1 MSRLIIVSNRVAP
14 ISEGGPAAGGL
25 AVGVY
30 DALKETGG
38 MWFGWSGEVLA
49 SGQPQIEV
57 VERGPVTFATI
68 GLARRDYDQYYR
80 GFSNA
85 TLWPAFHYRADLIHY
100 DRHDFEGYR
109 RVNAWLAQQLVPL
122 LRADDVIWV
131 HDYHLIPFAQALR
144 AAGVKNRI
152 GFFLHIPFPAAQVL
166 LAVPPHRE
174 LIEALCSFDLLG
186 FQTRSDLRAF
196 CDYVVHEAQG
206 AVAAAETAPDAGA
219 RELVAVRAFGRTLR
233 AAAYPI
239 GVYPDEIAQ
248 LAKAGA
254 RGKYVRTMRT
264 TLHGRKLIMS
274 VDRLDYSK
282 GLVERFR
289 AFERLLDHAPAHR
302 NNVSF
307 VQIAPPTRADM
318 HAYQDIRLRLEAESG
333 RINGRFAELDWTP
346 ILYIHRQYER
356 PALAA
361 LFRESHVG
369 YVTPLRDGMNLVA
382 KEYVSAQDPDDPG
395 VLVLSRFAGAAEE
408 LTGALIVNPIDIGGM
423 AEALGEALAMPLAER
438 RARYRDMIAQ
448 LRENNVSVWRDN
460 FLRDLTA
467 AGLRADAM
475 SGAVEPA
482 AKQRAPRAK
491 TIRKAVAAA

>member
-38 MWFGWSGEVLA
+38 MWFGWSGDVLSA
-49 SGQPQIEV
+49 GQPQIQLE
-57 VERGPVTFATI
+57 ERGPVTFATI

-85 TLWPAFHYRADLIHY
+85 TLWPAFHYRADLIQY

-122 LRADDVIWV
+122 LREDDVIWV

-152 GFFLHIPFPAAQVL
+152 GFFLHIPFPASQVL

-174 LIEALCSFDLLG
+174 LVESLCSFDLLG
-186 FQTRSDLRAF
+186 FQTEPDLRAF
-196 CDYVVHEAQG
+196 CDYIVHEADG
-206 AVAAAETAPDAGA
+206 TIERAARGPAVI
-219 RELVAVRAFGRTLR
+219 RAFGATLR

-254 RGKYVRTMRT
+254 RGKPVRTMKA
-264 TLHGRKLIMS
+264 TLHGRQLIMS

-289 AFERLLDHAPAHR
+289 AFERLLDQTPAYR

-318 HAYQDIRLRLEAESG
+318 NAYQDIRLQLEGESG

-346 ILYIHRQYER
+346 IRYIHRQYER
-356 PALAA
+356 QVLAA

-395 VLVLSRFAGAAEE
+395 VLVLSRFAGAAQE
-408 LTGALIVNPIDIGGM
+408 LTGALIVNPIDIDGM
-423 AEALGEALAMPLAER
+423 AEALACALAMPVAER

-460 FLRDLTA
+460 FLRDLKA
-467 AGLRADAM
+467 
-475 SGAVEPA
+475 SGAV
-482 AKQRAPRAK
+482 PRAVRAR
-491 TIRKAVAAA
+491 TVRRAAGD

>member
-38 MWFGWSGEVLA
+38 MWFGWSGEVLS
-49 SGQPQIEV
+49 SGQPQIQVE
-57 VERGPVTFATI
+57 ERGPVTFATI

-85 TLWPAFHYRADLIHY
+85 TLWPAFHYRADLIQY
-100 DRHDFEGYR
+100 DRHDFEGYC
-109 RVNAWLAQQLVPL
+109 RVNTWLAQQLVPL

-144 AAGVKNRI
+144 TAGVKNRI
-152 GFFLHIPFPAAQVL
+152 GFFLHIPFPASQVL

-174 LIEALCSFDLLG
+174 LVEALCSFDLLG
-186 FQTRSDLRAF
+186 FQTEPDLRAF
-196 CDYVVHEAQG
+196 CDYVVHEAG
-206 AVAAAETAPDAGA
+206 GEIEASTRPAT
-219 RELVAVRAFGRTLR
+219 VRGFGRTLR

-239 GVYPDEIAQ
+239 GVYPDEIAE
-248 LAKAGA
+248 LAKAGE
-254 RGKYVRTMRT
+254 RGKPVRTMRA
-264 TLHGRKLIMS
+264 TLHARKLIMS

-289 AFERLLDHAPAHR
+289 AFERLLEHAPAHR
-302 NNVSF
+302 NQVSF
-307 VQIAPPTRADM
+307 LQIAPPTRADM
-318 HAYQDIRLRLEAESG
+318 HAYQDIRLQLEGESG

-346 ILYIHRQYER
+346 IRYLHRQYER
-356 PALAA
+356 QVLAA

-382 KEYVSAQDPDDPG
+382 KEYVSAQDPEDPG
-395 VLVLSRFAGAAEE
+395 VLVLSRFAGAAQE

-423 AEALGEALAMPLAER
+423 AEALACALAMPLVER

-460 FLRDLTA
+460 FLRDLQLQGKATKRRAVRA
-467 AGLRADAM
+467 ASSR
-475 SGAVEPA
+475 EP
-482 AKQRAPRAK
+482 
-491 TIRKAVAAA
+491 VAG

>member
-38 MWFGWSGEVLA
+38 MWFGWSGEVL
-49 SGQPQIEV
+49 SSTPPHIDV

-68 GLARRDYDQYYR
+68 GLVRRDYDQYYR

-85 TLWPAFHYRADLIHY
+85 TLWPAFHYRADLIQY
-100 DRHDFEGYR
+100 DRHDFEGYC

-122 LRADDVIWV
+122 LREDDVIWV

-144 AAGVKNRI
+144 AAGVKNRL
-152 GFFLHIPFPAAQVL
+152 GFFLHIPFPAPQVL
-166 LAVPPHRE
+166 LSVPPHRA
-174 LIEALCSFDLLG
+174 LVEALCSFDLLG
-186 FQTRSDLRAF
+186 FQTVPDLRAF
-196 CDYVVHEAQG
+196 CEYVVHEAGGQ
-206 AVAAAETAPDAGA
+206 VEAGA
-219 RELVAVRAFGRTLR
+219 DKAPTLVHAFGRTLR
-233 AAAYPI
+233 AQAYPI

-248 LAKAGA
+248 LAKAGT
-254 RGKYVRTMRT
+254 RGKPARTMKA
-264 TLHGRKLIMS
+264 TLHERKLIMS

-289 AFERLLDHAPAHR
+289 AFERLLDQVPAYR
-302 NNVSF
+302 NHVSF

-318 HAYQDIRLRLEAESG
+318 HAYQDIRLRLESESG

-346 ILYIHRQYER
+346 IRYIHRQYER
-356 PALAA
+356 QVLAA
-361 LFRESHVG
+361 LFRQSHVG

-395 VLVLSRFAGAAEE
+395 VLVLSRFAGAAQE
-408 LTGALIVNPIDIGGM
+408 LTGALIVNPIDIDGM
-423 AEALGEALAMPLAER
+423 ADALAQGLAMPLAER

-460 FLRDLTA
+460 FLRDLKDGEGTA
-467 AGLRADAM
+467 KR
-475 SGAVEPA
+475 
-482 AKQRAPRAK
+482 RAPRAK
-491 TIRKAVAAA
+491 AAAKRVEA